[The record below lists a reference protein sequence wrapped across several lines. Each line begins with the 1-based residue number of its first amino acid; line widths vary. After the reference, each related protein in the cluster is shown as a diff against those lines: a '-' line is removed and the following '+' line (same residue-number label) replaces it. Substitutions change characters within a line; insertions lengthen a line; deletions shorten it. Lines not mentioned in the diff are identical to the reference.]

1 MNILVIGAKG
11 FIGSY
16 IVKHFAQL
24 GTEVWQCDVVTDYTT
39 ERYIQID
46 ATNSDFNTVFEQQHF
61 EVCVNCS
68 GAASVPDSIL
78 HPYRDFLL
86 NTANVYAILNA
97 IRQHCPDC
105 KFINLSSAAVY
116 GNPLSLP
123 ITETMPLAPMS
134 PYGRHKVMAEDVL
147 REFAEEFGVKTCSL
161 RIFSAFGNG
170 LRKQIFWDMNKK
182 MTNTDEAIFWGTGDE
197 SRDFIHVL
205 DIAQVVELCICRA
218 DFRGESVNVANGVQ
232 TTVREAVELFA
243 VLKKYAGKISF
254 NGHVREGDPRFWEAD
269 IRVLKEWGYRQ
280 TVTLE
285 QGLKDYIIWAENE

>member
-68 GAASVPDSIL
+68 GAASVPESIQ

-86 NTANVYAILNA
+86 NTANVYAMLNA

-116 GNPLSLP
+116 GNPSL
-123 ITETMPLAPMS
+123 
-134 PYGRHKVMAEDVL
+134 
-147 REFAEEFGVKTCSL
+147 CQ
-161 RIFSAFGNG
+161 
-170 LRKQIFWDMNKK
+170 LRKRCRLLLCLRM
-182 MTNTDEAIFWGTGDE
+182 
-197 SRDFIHVL
+197 
-205 DIAQVVELCICRA
+205 VV
-218 DFRGESVNVANGVQ
+218 
-232 TTVREAVELFA
+232 
-243 VLKKYAGKISF
+243 
-254 NGHVREGDPRFWEAD
+254 
-269 IRVLKEWGYRQ
+269 IR
-280 TVTLE
+280 
-285 QGLKDYIIWAENE
+285 